1 MIGTSGKDYLIFET
15 VGVGQGEVEISN
27 VSDINIVVLSPE
39 SGDEVQF
46 MKAGLLEIADLY
58 VINKSDRPGSDKLK
72 TLIYSMTQIHNYP
85 YDIKPPII
93 NIQANTGQNIDQ
105 LYREIKAHYLKLKIK
120 GLIKSKRIKRYKH
133 RINNLIKDVLLS
145 TFWSESKIDVLEEL
159 IKKIDTNKKSP
170 HELAQQILSL

>member
-1 MIGTSGKDYLIFET
+1 
-15 VGVGQGEVEISN
+15 
-27 VSDINIVVLSPE
+27 
-39 SGDEVQF
+39 
-46 MKAGLLEIADLY
+46 
-58 VINKSDRPGSDKLK
+58 
-72 TLIYSMTQIHNYP
+72 MTQIHNYP

-93 NIQANTGQNIDQ
+93 NIQANTGQNIEQ
-105 LYREIKAHYLKLKIK
+105 LYCEIEAHYLKLKIK